1 MLDFSIVWSSMPF
14 LLIGAV
20 WTVIY
25 SLASVAIGFLIAVP
39 VCSASLSGS
48 PALRAAAAFY
58 VSFFRGVP
66 LIVQLLI
73 AYYVLPS
80 LGLNISSATA
90 ALGALSVCTAAYQ
103 AEILRGGFMGVAPG
117 QLEAA
122 RMLGLSRVQIVTRI
136 EVPQAVR
143 LTAPLLI
150 NEVTMMVK
158 ASSLISVVGILEL
171 TRTAQNI
178 ATSTFQPLEIYL
190 AAGVLYLVI
199 NGAVAYLGTVGHRQL
214 AA

>member
-1 MLDFSIVWSSMPF
+1 
-14 LLIGAV
+14 
-20 WTVIY
+20 
-25 SLASVAIGFLIAVP
+25 
-39 VCSASLSGS
+39 
-48 PALRAAAAFY
+48 
-58 VSFFRGVP
+58 
-66 LIVQLLI
+66 
-73 AYYVLPS
+73 
-80 LGLNISSATA
+80 
-90 ALGALSVCTAAYQ
+90 
-103 AEILRGGFMGVAPG
+103 MGVAPG

-122 RMLGLSRVQIVTRI
+122 RMLGLSRLQIVAWI

-150 NEVTMMVK
+150 NEVTMMIK

-199 NGAVAYLGTVGHRQL
+199 NGALSLAGGLAHRQL
-214 AA
+214 AS

>member
-1 MLDFSIVWSSMPF
+1 M
-14 LLIGAV
+14 
-20 WTVIY
+20 
-25 SLASVAIGFLIAVP
+25 
-39 VCSASLSGS
+39 
-48 PALRAAAAFY
+48 
-58 VSFFRGVP
+58 
-66 LIVQLLI
+66 
-73 AYYVLPS
+73 
-80 LGLNISSATA
+80 
-90 ALGALSVCTAAYQ
+90 
-103 AEILRGGFMGVAPG
+103 
-117 QLEAA
+117 
-122 RMLGLSRVQIVTRI
+122 QIITRI

-190 AAGVLYLVI
+190 AAGVLYLI
-199 NGAVAYLGTVGHRQL
+199 MNGAVSLLGDYGHRRL

>member
-1 MLDFSIVWSSMPF
+1 MLDFTIVWSSMPF
-14 LLIGAV
+14 LLLGAF
-20 WTVIY
+20 WTLVY
-25 SLASVAIGFLIAVP
+25 SLASVVIGFLIAVP
-39 VCSASLSGS
+39 ICSASLSGS
-48 PALRAAAAFY
+48 PVLRGLATFY

-90 ALGALSVCTAAYQ
+90 ALGALSMCTGAYQ

-122 RMLGLSRVQIVTRI
+122 RMLGLSRVQIITRI

-190 AAGVLYLVI
+190 AAGVLYLI
-199 NGAVAYLGTVGHRQL
+199 MNGAVSLLGDYGHRRL

>member
-14 LLIGAV
+14 LLTGAV
-20 WTVIY
+20 WTVVY
-25 SLASVAIGFLIAVP
+25 SLVSVVIGFLIAVP
-39 VCSASLSGS
+39 VCTAGLSGS
-48 PALRAAAAFY
+48 RALRWLATFY

-73 AYYVLPS
+73 AYYVLPG
-80 LGLNISSATA
+80 LGLNISSTVA

-122 RMLGLSRVQIVTRI
+122 RMLGLSRLQIVTWI

-150 NEVTMMVK
+150 NEVTMMIK

-199 NGAVAYLGTVGHRQL
+199 NGALSLAGGLAHRQL
-214 AA
+214 AS

>member
-14 LLIGAV
+14 LLTGAL
-20 WTVIY
+20 WTVVY
-25 SLASVAIGFLIAVP
+25 SLVSVVIGFLIAVP
-39 VCSASLSGS
+39 VCTASLSGS
-48 PALRAAAAFY
+48 QALRWLATFY

-80 LGLNISSATA
+80 LGLNISSTVA

-122 RMLGLSRVQIVTRI
+122 RMLGLSRLQIVTWI

-150 NEVTMMVK
+150 NEVTMMIK

-199 NGAVAYLGTVGHRQL
+199 NGALSLAGGLAHRQL
-214 AA
+214 AS

>member
-14 LLIGAV
+14 LLTGAV
-20 WTVIY
+20 WTVVY
-25 SLASVAIGFLIAVP
+25 SLVSVVIGFLIAVP
-39 VCSASLSGS
+39 VCTASLSGS
-48 PALRAAAAFY
+48 RALRWLATFY

-73 AYYVLPS
+73 AYYVLPG
-80 LGLNISSATA
+80 LGLNISSTVA

-122 RMLGLSRVQIVTRI
+122 RMLGLSRLQIVTWI

-150 NEVTMMVK
+150 NEVTMMIK

-199 NGAVAYLGTVGHRQL
+199 NGALSLAGGLAHRQL
-214 AA
+214 AS